1 MLNRIRLAV
10 AFFLLM
16 PVLSFASYTV
26 VMRDGQR
33 YRAKEK
39 WTIVNGKAIF
49 TLENGQSMSLD
60 PKLIDQAESE
70 KVNAQALGG
79 ARVLATSQAPPPTKT
94 SASPLGSIT
103 IKPATGSTAATTR
116 TPAAAS
122 TRSVAPSAVSTATG
136 STNLSNNV
144 VQLFSQAY
152 ENVGLF
158 DAKVVGN
165 GANRLHITMT
175 ADNEDQVFKAISA
188 TAFMMTKV
196 HGATQ
201 ERVETIDLFLTT
213 INGGSGGKFQMTL
226 ADATDLAEDTQNK
239 WKDYFIR
246 KVIF

>member
-1 MLNRIRLAV
+1 MLTRIRLAA

-16 PVLSFASYTV
+16 PVLSFASYTI

-39 WTIVNGKAIF
+39 WKVVNGKASF

-60 PKLIDQAESE
+60 PKLIDQAASE
-70 KVNAQALGG
+70 KVNTQSLGG
-79 ARVLATSQAPPPTKT
+79 ARVIATSQAPVESKATP
-94 SASPLGSIT
+94 SPLGSIT
-103 IKPATGSTAATTR
+103 IKPAAGASSTKAPPPSTSA
-116 TPAAAS
+116 PPPSAAAG
-122 TRSVAPSAVSTATG
+122 SASGA
-136 STNLSNNV
+136 TNLSNNV

-158 DAKVVGN
+158 DAKVIGN
-165 GANRLHITMT
+165 GPNRLHITMT

-196 HGATQ
+196 QGATQ
-201 ERVETIDLFLTT
+201 ERVETIDLFLMT
-213 INGGSGGKFQMTL
+213 INGGSGGRFQMSQ
-226 ADATDLAEDTQNK
+226 ADATELAQDTQNK

>member
-70 KVNAQALGG
+70 KVNAQSLGG
-79 ARVLATSQAPPPTKT
+79 ARILATSQAPAESKP

-103 IKPATGSTAATTR
+103 IKPTTNTATATK

-122 TRSVAPSAVSTATG
+122 TRSTTPSAVGAATG

-144 VQLFSQAY
+144 VQIFSQAY

-158 DAKVVGN
+158 DAKVLGN
-165 GANRLHITMT
+165 GPNRLHITMT

-226 ADATDLAEDTQNK
+226 ADATDLAQDTQNK

>member
-1 MLNRIRLAV
+1 MLNRIRLAA

-39 WTIVNGKAIF
+39 WTVANGKAIF

-60 PKLIDQAESE
+60 PKLIDQTESE
-70 KVNAQALGG
+70 KVNAQSLGG
-79 ARVLATSQAPPPTKT
+79 ARVLATSQAPTEPKT

-103 IKPATGSTAATTR
+103 IKPTAGTSKPPAATS
-116 TPAAAS
+116 PAS
-122 TRSVAPSAVSTATG
+122 APTSAVGTATG
-136 STNLSNNV
+136 ATNLSNNV
-144 VQLFSQAY
+144 VQIFAQAY

-158 DAKVVGN
+158 DAKVIGN
-165 GANRLHITMT
+165 GSNRLHITMT
-175 ADNEDQVFKAISA
+175 ADNEDQVYKALSA

-196 HGATQ
+196 QGATQ
-201 ERVETIDLFLTT
+201 EKVETIDLFLTT
-213 INGGSGGKFQMTL
+213 INGGSGGKFQMSLT
-226 ADATDLAEDTQNK
+226 DAADLAQDTQNK
-239 WKDYFIR
+239 WKDYYIR

>member
-1 MLNRIRLAV
+1 MPNRIRLAA

-79 ARVLATSQAPPPTKT
+79 ARVLATSQAPNDPKPQ
-94 SASPLGSIT
+94 SSSPLGSIT
-103 IKPATGSTAATTR
+103 IKPTAGTTTGTKTTAAS
-116 TPAAAS
+116 S
-122 TRSVAPSAVSTATG
+122 TKSGSPSVAGSATG

-158 DAKVVGN
+158 DSKVTGN
-165 GANRLHITMT
+165 GPNRLHITMT

-196 HGATQ
+196 PGATQ
-201 ERVETIDLFLTT
+201 EKVEIIDLFLTT
-213 INGGSGGKFQMTL
+213 INGGSGGKFQMTQ
-226 ADATDLAEDTQNK
+226 ADAADLAQDTQSK
-239 WKDYFIR
+239 WKDYYIR

>member
-33 YRAKEK
+33 YRAKAK
-39 WTIVNGKAIF
+39 WTVVNGKAIF

-79 ARVLATSQAPPPTKT
+79 ARVLATSQAPAEPKT

-103 IKPATGSTAATTR
+103 IKPTSGTTKPPAATSPSS
-116 TPAAAS
+116 TP
-122 TRSVAPSAVSTATG
+122 TKAVGAATG

-144 VQLFSQAY
+144 VQIFSQAY

-165 GANRLHITMT
+165 GPNRLHITMT
-175 ADNEDQVFKAISA
+175 ADNEDQVYKAISA

-196 HGATQ
+196 QGATQ
-201 ERVETIDLFLTT
+201 EKVETIDLFLTT
-213 INGGSGGKFQMTL
+213 INGGSGGKFQMSL
-226 ADATDLAEDTQNK
+226 ADAADLAQDTQNK
-239 WKDYFIR
+239 WKDYYIR